1 MGIDGLGKNPPIDGM
16 GTWGKSK
23 NVQANFTLPTDKMQ
37 ISEQLSAA
45 LRKKLPVSKN
55 ETKRVLEAMNQGNE
69 EATGST
75 GVKKLDEATL
85 RKREKLAEQIV
96 NAQGS
101 DLLRLLAE
109 IDELT

>member
-23 NVQANFTLPTDKMQ
+23 NVQADFTLPTDKIQ
-37 ISEQLSAA
+37 ISEQLSVA
-45 LRKKLPVSKN
+45 LRKKMPVSGN
-55 ETKRVLEAMNQGNE
+55 EMKRVLGAMNQGNV

-75 GVKKLDEATL
+75 GAKKLDEATL